1 MSDHDKDDLDG
12 VEALPVYDRVTSKFM
27 WIRKPS
33 PAPSKPGTLT
43 YGIEVSD
50 EDGNPMP
57 FVANGVWVRHT
68 PGK

>member
-1 MSDHDKDDLDG
+1 MSDDDKDDLAG

-27 WIRKPS
+27 WINRPP
-33 PAPSKPGTLT
+33 PASAKPGTLA

-50 EDGNPMP
+50 QNGNPMP

>member
-1 MSDHDKDDLDG
+1 MSNHDKDDLAG

-27 WIRKPS
+27 WLKKP
-33 PAPSKPGTLT
+33 PAPTKPRIMT

-57 FVANGVWVRHT
+57 FVADGVWVRHK
-68 PGK
+68 PGS